1 MTRSARTERE
11 TERVRDFY
19 ERAARDYD
27 RWMRGFDHLLLG
39 DGRAR
44 LCPRATGRTLEVA
57 IGTGR
62 NLPFYPRDVEL
73 TGIDLSPAML
83 AVARRSAEG
92 RSVDLRIGDAASLE
106 FPNEAFDTVV
116 FTLCL
121 CTIPDERR
129 ALAEAHRVLRPGG
142 RLLLLEHVRSPIAPV
157 RWVQRLLD
165 PLFRLASDH
174 ILRDPLDHLASL
186 GFEIEE
192 CHRYR
197 WGIVEEVVARKA

>member
-1 MTRSARTERE
+1 VRGDERE
-11 TERVRDFY
+11 TERVRRFY

-27 RWMRGFDHLLLG
+27 RWMRRFDPLLLG
-39 DGRAR
+39 DARAR
-44 LCPRATGRTLEVA
+44 LCAKATGKTLEVA

-73 TGIDLSPAML
+73 TGVELSPAML
-83 AVARRSAEG
+83 DIARRRAEG
-92 RSVDLRIGDAASLE
+92 RAVDLRIGDAESLDL
-106 FPNEAFDTVV
+106 PDATFDTVV

-129 ALAEAHRVLRPGG
+129 ALAEAHRVLRSGG

-157 RWVQRLLD
+157 RWVQRVLD

-174 ILRDPLDHLASL
+174 VLRDPLDHLASL
-186 GFEIEE
+186 GFVVEE
-192 CHRYR
+192 CRRYR
-197 WGIVEEVVARKA
+197 WGIMEEVVARKP